1 MAPRKGANIR
11 SGTRSCQ
18 ETLMPRTTYVRSDAQ
33 ERARSHCNKRL
44 GQLRA
49 HARDPPISWAAVH
62 RTRNTDTLPPRQTCA
77 AYDNRRATAEKGKPI
92 ARWGRKASGPGTS
105 QDSGVAGPD
114 RVSTRDARLVVIP
127 PLSEPVKDRT
137 AHRVVTIRS
146 VNGARARV
154 PPDGKDAGEWLG

>member
-1 MAPRKGANIR
+1 MSRNFNAANDLHAQR
-11 SGTRSCQ
+11 RR
-18 ETLMPRTTYVRSDAQ
+18 TLALQ
-33 ERARSHCNKRL
+33 QAARPT
-44 GQLRA
+44 
-49 HARDPPISWAAVH
+49 ARPSTHPPDSRAAVH

-114 RVSTRDARLVVIP
+114 GVSTRDARLVVIP

-137 AHRVVTIRS
+137 AHRIVTIRS
-146 VNGARARV
+146 VNGARARA